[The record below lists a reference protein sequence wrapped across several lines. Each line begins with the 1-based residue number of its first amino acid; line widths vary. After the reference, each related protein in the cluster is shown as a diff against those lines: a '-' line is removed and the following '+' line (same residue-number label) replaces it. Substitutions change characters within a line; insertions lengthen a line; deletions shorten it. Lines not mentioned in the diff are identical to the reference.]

1 MEKNGRDKSCDLQNP
16 SLKMKL
22 ISFRK
27 KGSSLQSFKIKSV
40 KSSLNQ
46 TTPYKFSE
54 THSLIHPRNFFWI
67 ESS

>member
-1 MEKNGRDKSCDLQNP
+1 MQKNGRDKSRDLKNP

-27 KGSSLQSFKIKSV
+27 KGSSLQSFKIKGV

-46 TTPYKFSE
+46 TNPYKVSQ
-54 THSLIHPRNFFWI
+54 THSVIHLRNVFLDWI
-67 ESS
+67 